1 MGLPQVRL
9 VSVHRL
15 AHYRADDPYTRVP
28 NTAVNDPALD
38 LKARGLLLLMLS
50 KPDGW
55 RFNERNLAREA
66 GVSRDQIRTS
76 LQKLQEA
83 GYVERGWEKGADGT
97 PEHVTRVYDVPA
109 GRESIPELVGNAGG
123 RESRPYQELRE
134 SNTKSKRPSSPR
146 QPDLLFEALVKA
158 SGMRLDGLTRTERGR
173 VNAAAK
179 QLREVGATP
188 EQVWGAA
195 SKYMLKFPGAAIT
208 ANAIAA
214 HWSSIAPAP
223 PEQTCS
229 RCRAPL
235 TAHDDYFCQEA
246 YG

>member
-1 MGLPQVRL
+1 M
-9 VSVHRL
+9 SVHRL

-28 NTAVNDPALD
+28 NTAVNDAQLD

-66 GVSRDQIRTS
+66 GVSRDQIRTT

-83 GYVERGWEKGADGT
+83 GYVERGWETGKDGK
-97 PEHVTRVYDVPA
+97 PEHVTRVYDVPT
-109 GRESIPELVGNAGG
+109 GRESIPTVVGNAGG

-134 SNTKSKRPSSPR
+134 SNTKSKRPSGPR
-146 QPDLLFEALVKA
+146 QPDLLFEALVFA

-179 QLREVGATP
+179 QLREVNATP
-188 EQVWGAA
+188 EQVTAAA
-195 SKYMLKFPGAAIT
+195 SKYLVTFPGAAIT
-208 ANAIAA
+208 ATAIAA
-214 HWSSIAPAP
+214 HWSRIAPPP
-223 PEQTCS
+223 PERVCE

-235 TAHDDYFCQEA
+235 SHHDEYFCQEA

>member
-1 MGLPQVRL
+1 M
-9 VSVHRL
+9 SVHRL

-38 LKARGLLLLMLS
+38 LKSRGLLLLMLS

-123 RESRPYQELRE
+123 RESRPHSKTENSKTELTLAAR
-134 SNTKSKRPSSPR
+134 RPSR
-146 QPDLLFEALVKA
+146 ERDLLFEAVVDVCGQDPK
-158 SGMRLDGLTRTERGR
+158 RLTSSERGR
-173 VNAAAK
+173 INRALK
-179 QLREVGATP
+179 DLRDVGATP
-188 EQVWGAA
+188 EQIRKAA
-195 SKYMLKFPGAAIT
+195 TKWQTTYPSARLT
-208 ANAIAA
+208 ATAIAA
-214 HWSSIAPAP
+214 NWTTIVPPAEIDRCP
-223 PEQTCS
+223 ICGQQTD
-229 RCRAPL
+229 R
-235 TAHDDYFCQEA
+235 HDDDVCAARGGQR
-246 YG
+246 